1 MRTKLNKSSRGH
13 FKIMSMV
20 DGLEIPQDEGEQIRW
35 CEDIVNNLEVQDV
48 SCIFSHRSTKKG
60 FLVAVYVMGDY
71 YYLVSDIRTEHKNIE
86 VTSIYILD
94 SENDAKAI
102 AKFIADNISTIMQD
116 YSQQLNDAKIG
127 ASKYNEIK

>member
-20 DGLEIPQDEGEQIRW
+20 DGLETPTDEGEQIRW
-35 CEDIVNNLEVQDV
+35 CEDIVNNLETQDV

-60 FLVAVYVMGDY
+60 FLVAVYGMGDY
-71 YYLVSDIRTEHKNIE
+71 YYLVSSIRTEHKNIE

-102 AKFIADNISTIMQD
+102 AKFIADNISTIMKD
-116 YSQQLNDAKIG
+116 YAEQLNDAKIG

>member
-35 CEDIVNNLEVQDV
+35 CEDIVNNLETQDV

-60 FLVAVYVMGDY
+60 FLVAVYGMGDY
-71 YYLVSDIRTEHKNIE
+71 FYIVNCVRTEHKNIE
-86 VTSIYILD
+86 VTSIYIVD
-94 SENDAKAI
+94 SENDAKSI
-102 AKFIADNISTIMQD
+102 AKFVANNITTIMSD
-116 YSQQLNDAKIG
+116 YASQLKDAQEG
-127 ASKYNEIK
+127 AKKLHSIN